1 MNVNSSDNSLWSVSF
16 FFFSHVKL
24 WSHDFLE
31 LWILVFVLQSPTKK
45 NRERG
50 CPPSYSRLDQQC
62 VTRRALELKNMTF
75 PEHVEDWY
83 FFFNFNTSVLNST
96 SNVCKPAIYSA
107 SSRNKRKF
115 RLPRRDPR
123 ETAEKRSLF
132 ADFEM
137 SKYTHADVD
146 FCGKKI
152 KKKYC
157 LSSQIRRHDFTWI
170 LDLGYREF

>member
-1 MNVNSSDNSLWSVSF
+1 
-16 FFFSHVKL
+16 
-24 WSHDFLE
+24 
-31 LWILVFVLQSPTKK
+31 
-45 NRERG
+45 
-50 CPPSYSRLDQQC
+50 
-62 VTRRALELKNMTF
+62 MTF

-152 KKKYC
+152 KKKSIAC
-157 LSSQIRRHDFTWI
+157 LVRSDGMIS
-170 LDLGYREF
+170 REFWTWVIGNFNARMPNKGRLFVVVEVWWTYKPWVVFFT